1 MNYVDILVAVSVV
14 LFTLLGFKDGFFRKL
29 FGILSFFVGFIVA
42 TKLMGPFGKLI
53 MGWFEFAPIFS
64 YSFAFFAILMVV
76 VLIFSLI
83 YKWLGTKA
91 TVLKTINR
99 IAGAFIGA
107 GQGLLVASLFL
118 ILIKFADM
126 PSEETK
132 RESLFYPTIIS
143 LGPKV
148 FDYALSVVPDSKSF
162 FEEIEK
168 NLEKY
173 QE

>member
-1 MNYVDILVAVSVV
+1 MNVDILVVVSVV

-29 FGILSFFVGFIVA
+29 YGILSFFVGFIVA

-53 MGWFEFAPIFS
+53 LGWFEFSPIFS
-64 YSFAFFAILMVV
+64 YSVAFLTVLLVV
-76 VLIFSLI
+76 ALISSLI

-99 IAGAFIGA
+99 IAGALIGA
-107 GQGLLVASLFL
+107 GQGLLVASLIL

-132 RESLFYPTIIS
+132 RESIFYPTIIN
-143 LGPKV
+143 LGPKI
-148 FDYALSVVPDSKSF
+148 FDYALSVVPDSESF
-162 FEEIEK
+162 FKEIEK